1 MRYHIIGVFIARG
14 PAGHGRDCR
23 YGKEVRNMIVLTKM
37 SKERFVVNHNQ
48 IEHIECIPE
57 TKVVMMNREYYIVEE
72 TVEDIVKKIA
82 DYNAKVL
89 DIHRQVSV
97 TDKRK

>member
-1 MRYHIIGVFIARG
+1 
-14 PAGHGRDCR
+14 
-23 YGKEVRNMIVLTKM
+23 MIVLTKM

-72 TVEDIVKKIA
+72 TVEDIVKKIM

-89 DIHRQVSV
+89 DCHRQVSV